1 MSHVLVTGGAG
12 FIGSHLAEQLVAQ
25 GNHVVV
31 IDDLSTGFREN
42 LDSLLGNDQ
51 LRFVEGSVADR
62 DLLREHLEGARAV
75 YHLAAAVGVR
85 LIAEDPVR
93 TIETNIHPTELLL
106 QESLRVHEQRQRVK
120 LLLASSSEVYGK
132 NPKPKWSEDDDLV
145 FGSTTRPRWAY
156 GASKAIDEFL
166 GLGYWRQHELP
177 VVVCR
182 FFNVVGPRQVGT
194 HGMVLPRFV
203 QAAMNGGPLIV
214 HGDGKQV
221 RCFADVGDVV
231 EAITSLMEHPETAG
245 NVYNVGSDEPVSIG
259 ELAAAVIQTV
269 DPRIKIEFQSY
280 AEAFSADFDDVRV
293 RVPNLTRLETTIGER
308 PKRSLND
315 AIDRLVQWHRQ
326 AETSPQTRG

>member
-1 MSHVLVTGGAG
+1 MSHVLITGGAG

-31 IDDLSTGFREN
+31 IDDLSTGFRKN
-42 LDSLLGNDQ
+42 LDSLAENERF
-51 LRFVEGSVADR
+51 RFVEGSVADR
-62 DLLREHLEGARAV
+62 DLLREQLSGARAV

-106 QESLRVHEQRQRVK
+106 QELLRVHEQGHSVK

-166 GLGYWRQHELP
+166 GLGYWRQHRLP

-203 QAAMNGGPLIV
+203 QAALRGGPLFV

-221 RCFADVGDVV
+221 RCFADVADVV
-231 EAITSLMEHPETAG
+231 EAITSLVEHPETAG
-245 NVYNVGSDEPVSIG
+245 NVFNVGSDHPISIG
-259 ELAAAVIQTV
+259 ELAAAVIQAV
-269 DPRIKIEFQSY
+269 DPAIEIEYQSY

-293 RVPNLTRLETTIGER
+293 RVPNLSRLDNTIGQR
-308 PKRSLND
+308 NRRSLKD

-326 AETSPQTRG
+326 VEASSQAQG